1 MSTAPAPSRLGH
13 WLAAAAILAVVVTLV
28 AAFLV
33 MRSPSDERMR
43 RLDQRR
49 VDELSTIQ
57 QAVEA
62 YFRTHD
68 RLPADLDAAATG
80 FFVSRNDPV
89 TGQPYEYAVV
99 DARTYR
105 LCAVFD
111 ADTTAEG
118 DMATARLFQWAH
130 GAGRHCFERVA
141 PDGRAAMPAAPYSAP
156 AEPVSGPVPSGS
168 A

>member
-13 WLAAAAILAVVVTLV
+13 WLVAAAILAVVVTLV

-33 MRSPSDERMR
+33 MRSPSEERMR

-49 VDELSTIQ
+49 VDELTTLQ

-62 YFRTHD
+62 YVRKHD
-68 RLPADLDAAATG
+68 RLPADLDAAADG
-80 FFVSRNDPV
+80 FAVSRNDPV

-105 LCAVFD
+105 LCAVFE
-111 ADTTAEG
+111 TTAEG
-118 DMATARLFQWAH
+118 GMATARLFQWAH

-141 PDGRAAMPAAPYSAP
+141 PEGRAATPAAPYSAP
-156 AEPVSGPVPSGS
+156 AEPVSGAVPSGS